1 MKMSAETWQ
10 TAGSR
15 RKAKAAEMALEL
27 QTLLELPLA
36 HPHLNPI
43 RNLKCCFHFQMEFL
57 KVKLN
62 ALQQKAQMFSYEING
77 ALKNT
82 LHNMIG

>member
-1 MKMSAETWQ
+1 MKTCRESLADSRQQKEGK
-10 TAGSR
+10 GSR
-15 RKAKAAEMALEL
+15 DGPGAADPFGASSC
-27 QTLLELPLA
+27 PL
-36 HPHLNPI
+36 HSI

>member
-1 MKMSAETWQ
+1 MADGRQQKEGK
-10 TAGSR
+10 GSR
-15 RKAKAAEMALEL
+15 GGPGAADPFGASFLS
-27 QTLLELPLA
+27 PL
-36 HPHLNPI
+36 HSI

>member
-1 MKMSAETWQ
+1 
-10 TAGSR
+10 
-15 RKAKAAEMALEL
+15 MAREL
-27 QTLLELPLA
+27 QTPLELPFAPL
-36 HPHLNPI
+36 HSI